1 MYNIFLRK
9 LMALLTK
16 IEIAQSAKL
25 KPIAEIAASLGLTPD
40 DIEMYGKYK
49 AKIRPEVYQRNKDK
63 PDGKLIIVTAITPTK
78 FGEGKTTM
86 SIGLAEALGK
96 LGKKNIVVLRQ
107 PSMGPVFGVKGG
119 ACGAGYAQVLPM
131 EDINVHFTGDLH
143 AITSA
148 HDLLTSIMENHINRG
163 NELGIS
169 LHDIMWK
176 RVIDIESR
184 TLRKIVIGIGGKNN
198 GIPYESGFEI
208 TTASEI
214 AAIHAISSDFM
225 DLKRRM
231 AEITVAY
238 SNDGAPIKAG
248 QLQVVGAMAILM
260 KDAVKPNLV
269 QTIEGTPAIIHGGPF
284 ANIAHGCPSLVAI
297 KMAQKLADYVVLE
310 PGFGADLGMEKFCNI
325 ASRAGDLKPSVAVIV
340 ATIKALKRHGGT
352 KYKDIDKPSTENVRK
367 GLPILAKEVENAR
380 KFGLNVVVCMNH
392 FINDAKEEIDIVLDW
407 AKENKVPAAFTDT
420 VLKGGVGGIE
430 LANLVLKELEKPS
443 NFHYLYPLE
452 MPVEEK
458 IRTIAKEIY
467 GVTDIRLTDDA
478 RKALKQIE
486 KLGFNK
492 LPICMAKTPLSLTDN
507 EDLQG
512 LPPAGYI
519 LPIVNLKP
527 STGAG
532 FIVAYCGDISTM
544 PGEPTHPASEEMD
557 IDENGI
563 IKGLA

>member
-1 MYNIFLRK
+1 
-9 LMALLTK
+9 MALPTK

-25 KPIAEIAASLGLTPD
+25 RPITEIAANLGLSPD

-49 AKIRPEVYQRNKDK
+49 AKIRPEVYTRNKDK

-96 LGKKNIVVLRQ
+96 LGKRNIVVLRQ
-107 PSMGPVFGVKGG
+107 PSLGPVFGVKGG

-143 AITSA
+143 AITCA

-169 LHDIMWK
+169 ILDIMWK

-184 TLRKIVIGIGGKNN
+184 TLRKIVVGIGGKNN

-231 AEITVAY
+231 AAITVAY
-238 SNDGAPIKAG
+238 DKEGKPVTAG

-284 ANIAHGCPSLVAI
+284 ANIAHGCPSLIAI
-297 KMAQKLADYVVLE
+297 KTAQKLTDYVVLE

-325 ASRAGDLKPSVAVIV
+325 ASRTGGLKPSVAVIV

-352 KYKDIDKPSTENVRK
+352 KYKDIDKPSAENVKK
-367 GLPILAKEVENAR
+367 GLPILAKEVENAK
-380 KFGLNVVVCMNH
+380 KFGLYPVVCMNH
-392 FINDAKEEIDIVLDW
+392 FLNDAQEEIDIVMKW
-407 AKENKVPAAFTDT
+407 AKDNGVPAAFTDT
-420 VLKGGVGGIE
+420 VLKGGAGGIE
-430 LANLVLKELEKPS
+430 LANLVLKELEKPN

-486 KLGFNK
+486 KLGFDK

-527 STGAG
+527 STGVG